1 MGANFLTMKI
11 LFPIIAFFLLL
22 TIQLN
27 AQHKREFRGVWIATV
42 NNIDWPKSGTTATQ
56 QKQDLIAILDKMVDL
71 KLNAAVFQ
79 VRTECDALY
88 NSAYEPWSRYLVSP
102 QGTYPGYDP
111 LQFAIEEAH
120 KRGIELHAWLN
131 PYRINASTSDGG
143 NYYHPTHIY
152 VEHPEWAITY
162 SDKRKILNP
171 GLPQV
176 AKYIK
181 QVVGD
186 ILGKYDVDGIHFDDY
201 FYNSGTTDAMDQ
213 EAYDLYGQAYPDRG
227 DFRRASVNYMVSQ
240 VFDTIQQIKPYVR
253 FGISP
258 AGIYRPGIPPGIE
271 GRDNYN
277 VLYCDPLA
285 WLNQGTVDYVN
296 PQLYWP
302 TSGKQ
307 DYGTLLPWWSQQAF
321 NKNRHLYSGNATY
334 NLPVNPTAKISKLL
348 RFREIVSRIF
358 NRNKEITNTADPWN
372 LGQIK
377 TQIQINRNH
386 RHYNAFGSVFFSNK
400 DFTRVTG
407 LADYTKN
414 EIFITKA
421 IVPEMGWKTAPSLAV
436 PSNLR
441 MEYDPVELCNYLK
454 WDYPTNNTRFIV
466 YMDDLSIGNVDI
478 ANPDNI
484 YILVYEN
491 RLKLTESFP
500 IPQGI
505 VVTALDRNG
514 FESGPST
521 VYGIDPPDKP
531 VLVSPTNLATV
542 ALNFS
547 FQWENLTTASSY
559 TLQVSTNSNFSNL
572 VVNTSG
578 ISGNSHSALSYG
590 LSGEQTYYWRVAG
603 VNPGGQGE
611 FSNPFSFTTGYPS
624 TPVITSPVHLAN
636 GVALKPTITWTGAT
650 MIDSILFQI
659 SEGGTA
665 FDPAKI
671 VVSEMAKGVSG
682 SYTITKTLKEYT
694 THYVRAKAYNSYGE
708 SVYSGVVQFKT
719 LMLPPSTKPEISS
732 PANNATNV
740 ALPVT
745 VNWTTAQGASTYMV
759 QLAENTE
766 FTVGLMQVEIFSGTT
781 HTYSSLASGK
791 KYYLRVA
798 GKNLGGLGEWSTVV
812 NFTTAGTTSVEDI
825 STAKNRLFCYPN
837 PVENS
842 ILTIDFKVVKSG
854 LVKVKMMNSKG
865 QLIKEIYCQQ
875 APVGSYKI
883 TADLSGLV
891 PDVYMIILENETE
904 EIFKIIKK

>member
-1 MGANFLTMKI
+1 MKI
-11 LFPIIAFFLLL
+11 LYPIIAFFLLL
-22 TIQLN
+22 TIQLD

-42 NNIDWPKSGTTATQ
+42 TNLDWPKTGTTVTQ

-79 VRTECDALY
+79 VRTECDAFY

-102 QGTYPGYDP
+102 QGTNPGYDP

-131 PYRINASTSDGG
+131 PYRINVSASDGG
-143 NYYHPTHIY
+143 TYYHSTHVY
-152 VEHPEWAITY
+152 KEHPEWAITY
-162 SDKRKILNP
+162 SDNKKILNP

-201 FYNSGTTDAMDQ
+201 FYAYGGTPNELDQ
-213 EAYDLYGQAYPDRG
+213 EAFDLYGQGYASRG
-227 DFRRASVNYMVSQ
+227 DFRRGSINNMVSE
-240 VFDTIQQIKPYVR
+240 VFDTIQKTKPYVR

-258 AGIYRPGIPPGIE
+258 FGIYGNGMNPPGIT
-271 GRDNYN
+271 GLDAYN
-277 VLYCDPLA
+277 TIYCDPLA
-285 WLNQGTVDYVN
+285 WLNAGTVDYIN

-302 TSGKQ
+302 TGGPQ
-307 DYGTLLPWWSQQAF
+307 DYETLLPWWSQHAY
-321 NKNRHLYSGNATY
+321 NKSRHLYSGNGTY
-334 NLPVNPTAKISKLL
+334 RLSSDPAVKKAGLLKRFIQTIGELFSKTKSTSDPVAAWT
-348 RFREIVSRIF
+348 
-358 NRNKEITNTADPWN
+358 

-377 TQIQINRNH
+377 LQLEINRNH
-386 RHYNAFGSVFFSNK
+386 RHMNALGSNFFRYN
-400 DFTRVTG
+400 DFNRVNG
-407 LADYTKN
+407 LADYTKA
-414 EIFITKA
+414 EIFITQA
-421 IVPEMGWKTAPSLAV
+421 LVPEMGWKTVPSLAV
-436 PSNLR
+436 PTNLR
-441 MEYDPVELCNYLK
+441 MEYDPVDLCNYLK
-454 WDYPTNNTRFIV
+454 WDYPTNNTRFVV
-466 YMDDLSIGNVDI
+466 YMDDLSVGNVDVSD
-478 ANPDNI
+478 PENI
-484 YILVYEN
+484 YGQVYEK
-491 RLKLTESFP
+491 RLKLTENFP

-531 VLVSPTNLATV
+531 VLVSPANLATV

-559 TLQVSTNSNFSNL
+559 ILQVSTNSNFSNL

-578 ISGNSHSALSYG
+578 ISGNSHSALGYG

-636 GVALKPTITWTGAT
+636 GVALKPTITWTGASS
-650 MIDSILFQI
+650 IDSILFQI

-665 FDPAKI
+665 FDPAKL
-671 VVSEMAKGVSG
+671 VVNEMAKGVSG
-682 SYTITKTLKEYT
+682 SYTITKALKEYT

-732 PANNATNV
+732 PSNNATNV
-740 ALPVT
+740 VPPVT

-759 QLAENTE
+759 QLAENNE

-781 HTYSSLASGK
+781 HTYSSLNSGK

-798 GKNLGGLGEWSTVV
+798 GKNLGGLGEWSSLV

-825 STAKNRLFCYPN
+825 SAVKNRLFCYPN

-842 ILTIDFKVVKSG
+842 PLTIDFKVVKSG
-854 LVKVKMMNSKG
+854 LVKVKMINSKG
-865 QLIKEIYCQQ
+865 QLIKEIYSQQ
-875 APVGSYKI
+875 VPVGSYKI

-891 PDVYMIILENETE
+891 PDVYMIILENESE
-904 EIFKIIKK
+904 EIFKVIKK